1 MGTSPSP
8 FGVEVDMENDFRF
21 FKLGT
26 GSRIALSAC
35 LFAAGIVLELAI
47 EQSFIP
53 GLLVVVAGWFPL
65 MLKKATNKPDD
76 QGLEE
81 WRPVPMSEID
91 RLDDGIRESRKLRRR
106 TMSWAAV
113 TALALGLPAFFIAI
127 FASLAT
133 GRMDIAFVALNAAA
147 LFLPSIAFGRV
158 KVFSP
163 KEISFKM
170 PSFRALLSDAMPE
183 GVVVSPYIRFDKDAS
198 GADVPEDLRF
208 MLELKRP
215 PEDFVGIQIQ
225 AAVNNGPNGAVP
237 YLYAVVLTKGKAGPS
252 YAAARSFR
260 VDGYVVEPGGDK
272 DYGTVVI
279 RQSTDN
285 GGYETT
291 PNDCLKLMKVC
302 LRVVDRIRS
311 A

>member
-1 MGTSPSP
+1 MQ
-8 FGVEVDMENDFRF
+8 DDFRF
-21 FKLGT
+21 LKLGT
-26 GSRIALSAC
+26 RSRLVLSAC
-35 LFAAGIVLELAI
+35 LFAAGIVLELAVA
-47 EQSFIP
+47 QTFVP
-53 GLLVVVAGWFPL
+53 GLLVVLAGWFPL
-65 MLKKATNKPDD
+65 MLKKASNKPDD

-81 WRPVPMSEID
+81 WRPVPLSEID

-113 TALALGLPAFFIAI
+113 TALALGLPAFFIALM
-127 FASLAT
+127 ASFAT
-133 GRMDIAFVALNAAA
+133 GRIDIAFVALNAAA

-158 KVFSP
+158 KVFTP
-163 KEISFKM
+163 KEIAFKM

-183 GVVVSPYIRFDKDAS
+183 GVVVSPYIRFDKDSS

-215 PEDFVGIQIQ
+215 PADFVGIQIQ

-237 YLYAVVLTKGKAGPS
+237 YLYAVVLTKGKTGPS

-260 VDGYVVEPGGDK
+260 AEGFEVEPGGDR

-291 PNDCLKLMKVC
+291 PNDCLKLMRVC
-302 LRVVDRIRS
+302 LRVLQKIER